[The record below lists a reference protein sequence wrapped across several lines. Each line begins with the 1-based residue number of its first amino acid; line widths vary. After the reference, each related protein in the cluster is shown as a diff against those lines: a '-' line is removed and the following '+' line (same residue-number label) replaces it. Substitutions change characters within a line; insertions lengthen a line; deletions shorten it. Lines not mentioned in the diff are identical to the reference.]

1 MPWFCSYFGVNVLW
15 VVLSF
20 QQMIVVWNIFGSSTQ
35 RRCSCCLCAQWNMFK
50 RRDEKPDDAACVPWL
65 HTEELHNHIHTHTHT
80 ASTQKQCSY
89 TQPITLALSASCN
102 FPHVIQSRSG
112 KLALYGIRAYPIRV
126 CWYVINTALTWM
138 GSIFNIWVQTLHMM
152 TFMSTSKAP
161 NEKSILIQYIQI
173 LLACCNWADPIRRRL
188 KS

>member
-35 RRCSCCLCAQWNMFK
+35 RHVAHVVFVLSGICSK
-50 RRDEKPDDAACVPWL
+50 
-65 HTEELHNHIHTHTHT
+65 EEMRNQMMLRVFHGYTQKSYTTTYTHTHT

-161 NEKSILIQYIQI
+161 NEKSTLIQYIQI